1 MKHFQLENG
10 EQVHDLKEYVSN
22 IFAKHVLSEDF
33 KVYVGCDSQN
43 SRYNTCYVT
52 VIAFR
57 FSRNGTHFIFC
68 RDNVRP
74 KIKDRWPR
82 LWGEVERSLEVAQ
95 WLKSNGFKVDC
106 VDLDFNRKE
115 IARSNEM
122 VKSAKGYILGFGFN
136 TSVKPEEQVAS
147 RAADHIVRT

>member
-1 MKHFQLENG
+1 M
-10 EQVHDLKEYVSN
+10 
-22 IFAKHVLSEDF
+22 
-33 KVYVGCDSQN
+33 
-43 SRYNTCYVT
+43 T

-57 FSRNGTHFIFC
+57 FSKNGTHFIYS

-95 WLKSNGFKVDC
+95 WLKGNGFKVDC

-115 IARSNEM
+115 IARSHEM